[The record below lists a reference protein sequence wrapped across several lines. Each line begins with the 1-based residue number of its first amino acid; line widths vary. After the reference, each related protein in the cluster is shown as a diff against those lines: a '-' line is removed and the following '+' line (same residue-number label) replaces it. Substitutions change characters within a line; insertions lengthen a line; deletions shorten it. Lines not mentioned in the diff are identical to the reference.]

1 MLLLSRILASIG
13 SQTKMKWIWQ
23 QSDWPNFVFD
33 EALHIAQTMA
43 LLQQSGRIYGR
54 LEALPSSYAAESIAD
69 TVISEAIK
77 TSLIEGEHL
86 DRASVR
92 SSVKALI
99 GIADDPAP
107 TNIDPRARGIA
118 TLLHEVMQK
127 WSEPLTAKL
136 LCDWQGMVVVPTPA
150 NPVLSGMYRTV
161 EEVITD
167 SRYGGKVIYEAVPG
181 AAVDMEMARFLDWYN
196 NSAPTPIKA
205 AVAHLWFEAIHPFE
219 DGNGRIGRAIS
230 DHAFSQ
236 SFGHP
241 SITGISSAISASAAS
256 NKEYY
261 SQLEAATTGGLHL
274 DRWIGYFL
282 VLAKEALD
290 HTQSILDFVVAKTRF
305 YEKYN
310 DVMNARQHQVISR
323 MFKEGTDGFEGGISA
338 KKYMKIVDCSKATA
352 TRDLQFLLV
361 KGAIKRIED
370 SAGPST
376 RYEIS
381 LDSSHLLSGERKK

>member
-1 MLLLSRILASIG
+1 
-13 SQTKMKWIWQ
+13 MKWIWQ
-23 QSDWPNFVFD
+23 RSDWPNFVFD
-33 EALHIAQTMA
+33 EALHVARTTT
-43 LLQQSGRIYGR
+43 LVQQSSRIYGR
-54 LEALPSSYAAESIAD
+54 LEALPAAYAAESIAD

-77 TSLIEGEHL
+77 TSLIEGERL

-92 SSVKALI
+92 SSVKALV
-99 GIADDPAP
+99 GIAGESAPA
-107 TNIDPRARGIA
+107 NLDPRAQGIA

-127 WSEPLTAKL
+127 WSEPLTAEL
-136 LCDWQGMVVVPTPA
+136 LCEWQGMVIVPTPT
-150 NPVLSGMYRTV
+150 NPVLSGMYRASD
-161 EEVITD
+161 EVIAD
-167 SRYGGKVIYEAVPG
+167 SAYGGKVIYEAVPG
-181 AAVDMEMARFLDWYN
+181 AAVEMEMSRFVDWYN
-196 NSAPTPIKA
+196 DSPSTSVKA

-261 SQLEAATTGGLHL
+261 SQLEAATTGGLHV

-282 VLAKEALD
+282 ALANEALD

-305 YEKYN
+305 YEKYGEI
-310 DVMNARQHQVISR
+310 MNSRQHRVIAR
-323 MFKEGTDGFEGGISA
+323 MFKEGADGFEGGISA

-352 TRDLQFLLV
+352 TRDLQFLLE
-361 KGAIKRIED
+361 KCAIERIQE
-370 SAGPST
+370 SAGRNT
-376 RYEIS
+376 RYRIRLEIS
-381 LDSSHLLSGERKK
+381 HVPGRER

>member
-1 MLLLSRILASIG
+1 
-13 SQTKMKWIWQ
+13 MKWIWQ
-23 QSDWPNFVFD
+23 RSDWPNFVFD
-33 EALHIAQTMA
+33 EALHVDRTTS
-43 LLQQSGRIYGR
+43 LVQQSSRIYGR
-54 LEALPSSYAAESIAD
+54 LEALPAPYAAESIAD

-77 TSLIEGEHL
+77 TSLIEGERL

-92 SSVKALI
+92 SSVKALV
-99 GIADDPAP
+99 GIADDSASA
-107 TNIDPRARGIA
+107 NLDPRAQGIA

-136 LCDWQGMVVVPTPA
+136 LCGWQNMVVIPTPS
-150 NPVLSGMYRTV
+150 NPVLSGMYRASD
-161 EEVITD
+161 EVIAD
-167 SRYGGKVIYEAVPG
+167 SAYGGKVIYEAVPG
-181 AAVDMEMARFLDWYN
+181 AAVEMEMSRFVDWYN
-196 NSAPTPIKA
+196 DSPSTPIKA

-261 SQLEAATTGGLHL
+261 SQLEAATTGGLHV

-282 VLAKEALD
+282 ALAKEALD

-305 YEKYN
+305 YEKYGEI
-310 DVMNARQHQVISR
+310 MNARQHQVITR
-323 MFKEGTDGFEGGISA
+323 MFKEGTDGFEGGVSA

-352 TRDLQFLLV
+352 TRDLQFLIENR
-361 KGAIKRIED
+361 AIERIED
-370 SAGPST
+370 TAGPST
-376 RYEIS
+376 RYRIRLES
-381 LDSSHLLSGERKK
+381 NHVPGRER

>member
-1 MLLLSRILASIG
+1 
-13 SQTKMKWIWQ
+13 MKWIWQ
-23 QSDWPNFVFD
+23 RSDWPNFVFD
-33 EALHIAQTMA
+33 EALHVAQTTA
-43 LLQQSGRIYGR
+43 LLQQSSRIYGR
-54 LEALPSSYAAESIAD
+54 LEALPASYAAESIAD

-77 TSLIEGEHL
+77 TSLIEGERL

-92 SSVKALI
+92 SSVKALV
-99 GIADDPAP
+99 GIKDDSAPA
-107 TNIDPRARGIA
+107 NLDPRAQGIA

-136 LCDWQGMVVVPTPA
+136 LCGWQGMVVIPTPS
-150 NPVLSGMYRTV
+150 NPMLSGMYRASD
-161 EEVITD
+161 EIIAD
-167 SRYGGKVIYEAVPG
+167 SAYGGKVIYEAVPG
-181 AAVDMEMARFLDWYN
+181 AAVEMEMSRFIDWYN
-196 NSAPTPIKA
+196 DSSPTPVKA

-261 SQLEAATTGGLHL
+261 SQLEAATTGGLHV

-282 VLAKEALD
+282 ALAKEALD

-305 YEKYN
+305 YEEYSEI
-310 DVMNARQHQVISR
+310 MNARQHQVIAR

-338 KKYMKIVDCSKATA
+338 KRYMKIVDCSKATA
-352 TRDLQFLLV
+352 TRDLQFLLA
-361 KGAIKRIED
+361 KGAVKRIEG
-370 SAGPST
+370 SVGPST
-376 RYEIS
+376 RYEIR
-381 LDSSHLLSGERKK
+381 LDTSHLLRR

>member
-1 MLLLSRILASIG
+1 
-13 SQTKMKWIWQ
+13 MKWIWQ
-23 QSDWPNFVFD
+23 RSDWPNFVFD
-33 EALHIAQTMA
+33 EALHVARTTA
-43 LLQQSGRIYGR
+43 LVQQSSRIYGR
-54 LEALPSSYAAESIAD
+54 LEALPAPYAAESIAD

-77 TSLIEGEHL
+77 TSLIEGERL
-86 DRASVR
+86 DRAFVR
-92 SSVKALI
+92 SSVKALV
-99 GIADDPAP
+99 GITDDSVPANP
-107 TNIDPRARGIA
+107 DPRAQGIA

-127 WSEPLTAKL
+127 WSEPLTAEL
-136 LCDWQGMVVVPTPA
+136 LCGWQSMVVIPTPS
-150 NPVLSGMYRTV
+150 NPVLSGMYRASD
-161 EEVITD
+161 EVIAD
-167 SRYGGKVIYEAVPG
+167 STYGGKVIYEAVPG
-181 AAVDMEMARFLDWYN
+181 ATVEMEMSRFIDWYN
-196 NSAPTPIKA
+196 DSSPTPVKA

-261 SQLEAATTGGLHL
+261 SQLESATTGGLHV

-282 VLAKEALD
+282 ALAKEALD

-305 YEKYN
+305 YEKYSEI
-310 DVMNARQHQVISR
+310 MNTRQHQVTAR

-352 TRDLQFLLV
+352 TRDLQFLLERR
-361 KGAIKRIED
+361 AIERIED

-376 RYEIS
+376 RYQIRLEP
-381 LDSSHLLSGERKK
+381 SHFLGRDR